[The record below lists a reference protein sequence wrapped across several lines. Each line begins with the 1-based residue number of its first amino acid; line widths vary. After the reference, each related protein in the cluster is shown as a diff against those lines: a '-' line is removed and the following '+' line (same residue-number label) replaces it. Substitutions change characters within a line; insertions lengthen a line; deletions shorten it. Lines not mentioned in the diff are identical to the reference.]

1 LDRFNKTQ
9 ILGHGKVG
17 KSYGLL
23 SSFYFGKFSLV
34 SMWLTFIALLMIG
47 YIFTFHVQSDF
58 EKESFKL
65 KYEKSELLQ
74 ERQDEQQ
81 RLSDMQSLEGG
92 EFGEGMIEPEQIEYL
107 W

>member
-1 LDRFNKTQ
+1 
-9 ILGHGKVG
+9 
-17 KSYGLL
+17 
-23 SSFYFGKFSLV
+23 
-34 SMWLTFIALLMIG
+34 
-47 YIFTFHVQSDF
+47 
-58 EKESFKL
+58 L